1 MIPLDE
7 HLKYLKINKSDNTYI
22 RLLKLTIHSFSFY
35 IYALT
40 IIAFFFDL
48 HPKIKLFLIILLLIN
63 ALLGAIIVRKKMN
76 RIKKILLIEQEE
88 RLLFHEK
95 MFHIT
100 IIIAMILFFTLP
112 KIKKLD
118 IIYYTI
124 ACFILLNF
132 YDKIF
137 DGKIIYMNFLPKNKS
152 LILYTTLFFLSY
164 VGVYFYTNY

>member
-1 MIPLDE
+1 
-7 HLKYLKINKSDNTYI
+7 
-22 RLLKLTIHSFSFY
+22 
-35 IYALT
+35 
-40 IIAFFFDL
+40 
-48 HPKIKLFLIILLLIN
+48 
-63 ALLGAIIVRKKMN
+63 
-76 RIKKILLIEQEE
+76 
-88 RLLFHEK
+88 